1 MEGRFNKKTIAIIA
15 IIAILLV
22 AAISLTAVFLNDQG
36 ETEATVGD
44 TSASN
49 GSEEQTAEEQR
60 SSEESNNE
68 EVQQPAEE
76 SEQATEED
84 EEETEVARTDN
95 NEDVDAD
102 NDNDNNDNDENAD
115 TTTSTEDSQT
125 VYVDEEVQTA
135 TELVNAGWT
144 NTGISVS
151 QLSNVNALN
160 PELSSKLEVTKTE
173 IENETVEYEYK
184 ITISNT
190 GDIDAKQIMVSM
202 DIPEGAKFISAE
214 GAVYHEE
221 LGKVIWVVDVN
232 ANSETVLTLV
242 VENEIY
248 KGEITASAVIDGTE
262 TEEVTTTVDDTE
274 APKITLYPS
283 TNPEGKRTIGK
294 DGEYSEISFAFEDN
308 WMLKEY
314 EINDTLVK
322 MTPDKWSNANYMNI
336 KDFLVEG
343 ENIIILRDMAGNETE
358 FTFIYDIT
366 APKYKY
372 LGIARNTSKEDKRN
386 QQYAKVGDSV
396 RVLVAFPEKLD
407 VIPTVKMFGKEYEAT
422 YRPQSSNPSSNTY
435 YYMADIKMTD
445 DMPEGEIPFEI
456 YGYADKAG
464 NVGLNL
470 ANADINLK
478 EYPRVILDKTNPE
491 LIIKGNEGKEGC
503 ITVGKDGEYSQISFQ
518 LFDNIALDKI
528 EINGNL
534 IDKPAVQWNDANYMN
549 IKKYLVEGENIVVLT
564 DMAGNETEL
573 TFIYDTTAPEY
584 KNLGIFNR
592 SHWEEGNMKVATTG
606 DLIRIFVAFP
616 EMLDVAP
623 TATIFGEDGTE
634 TKIQLTYDS
643 NAKWYSKDFR
653 ITEAMKLPEGEIKFE
668 ISGYADKA
676 GNVGE
681 TLNNDSDMNE
691 KYPEVVYDVTAPELA
706 AMGIF
711 NWSNENDDMD
721 IEDDEEV
728 ATLGDHIR
736 LFVTFSEDL
745 GTLPKVDIY
754 GEDDTVT
761 TLDLKWS
768 TAAKYYFVEF
778 DISEDMKLPEGK
790 IQYKIYGYADEAGNV
805 GDDISQDQTT
815 DSRFPEVIYDTTAPY
830 AGVEDASHPLYIL
843 NVSDANRR
851 KWIRNGETL
860 RVEANFNEELSPY
873 STPVLTIGTDDNV
886 QTKDFR
892 YRGYSNGKYV
902 YVADIK
908 IDNDE
913 LQLEDGT
920 EIPFTVTEAFDVAGN
935 EVTLDNDDVTY
946 TSQYG
951 QVVYD
956 NNAPEYFTVGILN
969 DTHYGTKEDLTVA
982 TTGDRI
988 RLRVSFQEM
997 LAVEPTVEIIGK
1009 DGTTTK
1015 VACTYREQSSGE
1027 NYFMYMADFVITEEM
1042 KLPEGEIQFRISG
1055 YADEAGNVG
1064 EVITEED
1071 INEKAYPGVVY
1082 DTTAPKA
1089 TKVQLWDTENNETNT
1104 IRNGQKLRVRVTFD
1118 EEIATL
1124 PTLTIGDQ
1132 KVTMKPTT
1140 DGKVGTIYQADIVIP
1155 EDEATI
1161 PEGRLPFVISGYA
1174 DKAGNVGAD
1183 ITENS
1188 DNVTGIEYDRTAPE
1202 VTFLENTTTSKFN
1215 NQFAK
1220 AGDEVW
1226 VKVAINEASADMTEY
1241 PVIKING
1248 ETVDTIRN
1256 DENEAGTVFVGKLLV
1271 TKDMEEGIVEFEV
1284 SGYSDAAGNVGKTWT
1299 TTTNNTSVTIDLT
1312 KPTVELEGTG
1322 KGNYYKSDVIV
1333 NINDENPGTVHL
1345 HKENADGEYE
1355 LVDNYKAGDK
1365 ITEEGNYSV
1374 YVADKAGNKS
1384 TTIKFVIDK
1393 TKPVITGVEDSGYYQ
1408 EVVLGYEDE
1417 NIGTIHLDITR
1428 PGKKEDELIKNYKW
1442 GDKLTEEGTY
1452 TVYVADKAG
1461 NKSTTKTFVID
1472 TTDPE
1477 IKPTEDSVGDDP
1489 YYSKVGFTV
1498 TDYYGVASYEINDE
1512 TVLITDGDA
1521 NYQAIKDYLN
1531 EGKNTITAIDKAGN
1545 KATYEFYYS
1554 SSPATRLATNILENG
1569 KSNDGEF
1576 DKDGKYYVKPG
1587 DEIYMYISFN
1597 EKLAHN
1603 PTFTLINN
1611 GKRYEMDDELVKV
1624 SGPKGDN
1631 NRYDYSVVYE
1641 IPKDTDFVDGEI
1653 ELEVSN
1659 LEDIYGY
1666 KIADETKPT
1675 NGHKVYF
1682 DKTKPTVEIEYD
1694 PEEGPAKAITVTLIA
1709 NESIKDIDEWTKVD
1723 DKTFTKEYTRNGTYT
1738 VEIED
1743 LAGNKASKTFEVN
1756 RIDLVSPDA
1765 TITFSNNNGNAMTKE
1780 DVTVTLT
1787 ATESIKDIDGWTRVD
1802 DKTFTKVYSQ
1812 NEKNCIVEI
1821 EDLAG
1826 NKAVKKFEVKRIDK
1840 VSPDATIT
1848 FSNNNGN
1855 AMTKEDV
1862 TVTLTATESIK
1873 DIDGWTRVD
1882 DKTFTKVYSQNEK
1895 NCIVEIEDKAGN
1907 KAVKKFEVKR
1917 IDKVS
1922 PDAEFTFSNNNGDVT
1937 VTLTANES
1945 IKDIDGWTRVTDKIY
1960 TKVYSKE
1967 GSYSVLIED
1976 KAGNRALKN
1985 FEVTK

>member
-1 MEGRFNKKTIAIIA
+1 MDGKISKKTIAIIA
-15 IIAILLV
+15 VIAILLV

-44 TSASN
+44 ASASN
-49 GSEEQTAEEQR
+49 GSEEQTAEEQNNN
-60 SSEESNNE
+60 EQNNNE
-68 EVQQPAEE
+68 EEQQPAEE
-76 SEQATEED
+76 SEQATED
-84 EEETEVARTDN
+84 NEEETEVARTDN
-95 NEDVDAD
+95 NADVDAD
-102 NDNDNNDNDENAD
+102 DDNDDNDADNDVD
-115 TTTSTEDSQT
+115 TTTATEDSQT

-248 KGEITASAVIDGTE
+248 KGEITASAVIDGVE
-262 TEEVTTTVDDTE
+262 TDEVTTTVDDTE
-274 APKITLYPS
+274 APVITIKPS
-283 TNPEGKRTIGK
+283 TNDEGERTIGK
-294 DGEYSEISFAFEDN
+294 DGEYSEISFALEDN
-308 WMLKEY
+308 WMLKEF
-314 EINDTLVK
+314 EINDTLFK
-322 MTPDKWSNANYMNI
+322 LTPNKYSDANFNAI
-336 KDFLVEG
+336 KDYLVEG
-343 ENIIILRDMAGNETE
+343 ENTIIVRDMAGNESE
-358 FTFIYDIT
+358 PVTFIYDTT
-366 APKYKY
+366 APEYKT
-372 LGIARNTSKEDKRN
+372 LGIARNKDKDDTRD
-386 QQYAKVGDSV
+386 QEYAKVGDSV
-396 RVLVAFPEKLD
+396 RVLISFKEKLD
-407 VIPTVKMFGKEYEAT
+407 VEPTVLMFGKEYTAT
-422 YRPQSSNPSSNTY
+422 YRPLSSNPEANVY

-464 NVGLNL
+464 NVGADL
-470 ANADINLK
+470 ANANINM
-478 EYPRVILDKTNPE
+478 EEFPRVILDKTNPE
-491 LIIKGNEGKEGC
+491 LIIKGSEGKEGC
-503 ITVGKDGEYSQISFQ
+503 ITVGKDGEYSEISFS

-528 EINGNL
+528 EVNGNL

-549 IKKYLVEGENIVVLT
+549 IKDYLVEGENTVVLT

-573 TFIYDTTAPEY
+573 TFIYDTKAPEY

-606 DLIRIFVAFP
+606 DLIRLFVAFP
-616 EMLDVAP
+616 EMLDVEP
-623 TATIFGEDGTE
+623 TATIFGKDGKE

-653 ITEAMKLPEGEIKFE
+653 ITEDMNLPEGEIKFE
-668 ISGYADKA
+668 ISGYSDKA

-711 NWSNENDDMD
+711 NWSNSKDDMD

-736 LFVTFSEDL
+736 LFVTFTEDL

-761 TLDLKWS
+761 TLDLEWS
-768 TAAKYYFVEF
+768 PYAKYYFVEF

-1015 VACTYREQSSGE
+1015 VACTYREQTSGE

-1104 IRNGQKLRVRVTFD
+1104 IRNGQKLRVMVTFD
-1118 EEIATL
+1118 EEIATS

-1140 DGKVGTIYQADIVIP
+1140 DDKVGTIYQADIVIP

-1312 KPTVELEGTG
+1312 KPTVELEGNG

-1345 HKENADGEYE
+1345 HKKDANGEYKP
-1355 LVDNYKAGDK
+1355 VDNYKAGQK
-1365 ITEEGNYSV
+1365 ITEEGNYKV

-1384 TTIKFVIDK
+1384 TTIEFVIDK
-1393 TKPVITGVEDSGYYQ
+1393 TKPVINGVDNNGYYKDPVTVEIIEENIQ
-1408 EVVLGYEDE
+1408 NAKVKYKGKWKEIELNDE
-1417 NIGTIHLDITR
+1417 NKATFTD
-1428 PGKKEDELIKNYKW
+1428 
-1442 GDKLTEEGTY
+1442 EGTY
-1452 TVYVADKAG
+1452 FIRVTDKAY
-1461 NKSTTKTFVID
+1461 NTKAEVTFTID
-1472 TTDPE
+1472 TTDPI
-1477 IKPTEDSVGDDP
+1477 IKPTEDSVGNDP

-1498 TDYYGVASYEINDE
+1498 TDYYGVVSYEINDE

-1521 NYQAIKDYLN
+1521 NFDVIDEYLK
-1531 EGKNTITAIDKAGN
+1531 EGKNTITATDKAGN
-1545 KATYEFYYS
+1545 KASYEFYYS

-1587 DEIYMYISFN
+1587 DKLYMYIAFDD
-1597 EKLAHN
+1597 KLAHN

-1611 GKRYEMDDELVKV
+1611 GKKYVMNDDLVKV

-1631 NRYDYSVVYE
+1631 NRYDYSVIYE
-1641 IPKDTDFVDGEI
+1641 IPEDTEFVDGEI
-1653 ELEVSN
+1653 TINVSN

-1666 KIADETKPT
+1666 KIDDETKPT

-1682 DKTKPTVEIEYD
+1682 DVTLP
-1694 PEEGPAKAITVTLIA
+1694 TVTLNGEQKVVLEA
-1709 NESIKDIDEWTKVD
+1709 GIDEYIEEYATVEDNIDGFISDKYEPTIINYYADPDSDKVTESHLEKVD
-1723 DKTFTKEYTRNGTYT
+1723 TTKPGLYKVGYVYTDN
-1738 VEIED
+1738 
-1743 LAGNKASKTFEVN
+1743 AGNKKQATRFVYVQDTTRPVIALNGEKEITIEAGTKYEDEGAVVTDNVDETKDITYSNINYYVNDKLVESHLKEVN
-1756 RIDLVSPDA
+1756 
-1765 TITFSNNNGNAMTKE
+1765 TKKPGKYLIGYE
-1780 DVTVTLT
+1780 YT
-1787 ATESIKDIDGWTRVD
+1787 
-1802 DKTFTKVYSQ
+1802 
-1812 NEKNCIVEI
+1812 
-1821 EDLAG
+1821 
-1826 NKAVKKFEVKRIDK
+1826 
-1840 VSPDATIT
+1840 
-1848 FSNNNGN
+1848 
-1855 AMTKEDV
+1855 
-1862 TVTLTATESIK
+1862 
-1873 DIDGWTRVD
+1873 
-1882 DKTFTKVYSQNEK
+1882 
-1895 NCIVEIEDKAGN
+1895 DKAGN
-1907 KAVKKFEVKR
+1907 TKVVVRTVIVVDTTNPVVEVNGDSTITLNKGDYYNEEDLGATVTDNAEVDYSR
-1917 IDKVS
+1917 LTVVINYYADPNSNKVTQSRLDKVDTS
-1922 PDAEFTFSNNNGDVT
+1922 RTGKYKISYKYVDESG
-1937 VTLTANES
+1937 NES
-1945 IKDIDGWTRVTDKIY
+1945 NTDTRTVIVK
-1960 TKVYSKE
+1960 
-1967 GSYSVLIED
+1967 
-1976 KAGNRALKN
+1976 
-1985 FEVTK
+1985 

>member
-95 NEDVDAD
+95 NADVDAD
-102 NDNDNNDNDENAD
+102 DDNDDNDADNDVD
-115 TTTSTEDSQT
+115 TTTATEDSQT

-274 APKITLYPS
+274 APVIKIKPS
-283 TNPEGKRTIGK
+283 TNNEGERTIGK
-294 DGEYSEISFAFEDN
+294 DGEYSEISFALEDN
-308 WMLKEY
+308 WMLKEF
-314 EINDTLVK
+314 EINDTLFK
-322 MTPDKWSNANYMNI
+322 LTPNKYSDANFNAI
-336 KDFLVEG
+336 KDYLVEG
-343 ENIIILRDMAGNETE
+343 ENTIIVRDMAGNETKE
-358 FTFIYDIT
+358 TFIYDST
-366 APKYKY
+366 APVYKT
-372 LGIARNTSKEDKRN
+372 LGIARNKSKDDTRD

-396 RVLVAFPEKLD
+396 RVLISFKEKLD
-407 VIPTVKMFGKEYEAT
+407 VEPTVKMFGKEYTAT
-422 YRPQSSNPSSNTY
+422 YRPLSSDPEANVY

-464 NVGLNL
+464 NVGKDL
-470 ANADINLK
+470 ANANINM
-478 EYPRVILDKTNPE
+478 EEFPRVILDKTNPE
-491 LIIKGNEGKEGC
+491 LIIKGSEGKEGC
-503 ITVGKDGEYSQISFQ
+503 ITVGKDGEYSEISFS

-528 EINGNL
+528 EVNGNL

-549 IKKYLVEGENIVVLT
+549 IKDYLVEGENTVVLT

-573 TFIYDTTAPEY
+573 TFIYDTKAPEY

-606 DLIRIFVAFP
+606 DLIRLFVAFP
-616 EMLDVAP
+616 EMLDVEP
-623 TATIFGEDGTE
+623 TATIFGKDGTE

-1118 EEIATL
+1118 EEIATS

-1312 KPTVELEGTG
+1312 KPTVELEGNG

-1345 HKENADGEYE
+1345 HKKDANGEYKP
-1355 LVDNYKAGDK
+1355 VDNYKAGQK
-1365 ITEEGNYSV
+1365 ITEEGNYKV

-1384 TTIKFVIDK
+1384 TTIEFVIDK
-1393 TKPVITGVEDSGYYQ
+1393 TKPVINGVDNNGYYKDPVTVEIIEENIQ
-1408 EVVLGYEDE
+1408 NAKVKYKGKWKEIELNDE
-1417 NIGTIHLDITR
+1417 NKATFTD
-1428 PGKKEDELIKNYKW
+1428 
-1442 GDKLTEEGTY
+1442 EGTY
-1452 TVYVADKAG
+1452 FIRVTDKAY
-1461 NKSTTKTFVID
+1461 NTKAEVTFTID
-1472 TTDPE
+1472 TTDPI
-1477 IKPTEDSVGDDP
+1477 IKPTEDSVGNDP

-1498 TDYYGVASYEINDE
+1498 TDYYGVVSYEINDE

-1521 NYQAIKDYLN
+1521 NFDVIDEYLK
-1531 EGKNTITAIDKAGN
+1531 EGKNTITATDKAGN
-1545 KATYEFYYS
+1545 KASYEFYYS

-1587 DEIYMYISFN
+1587 DKLYMYIAFDD
-1597 EKLAHN
+1597 KLAHN

-1611 GKRYEMDDELVKV
+1611 GKKYVMNDDLVKV

-1631 NRYDYSVVYE
+1631 NRYDYSVIYE
-1641 IPKDTDFVDGEI
+1641 IPEDTEFVDGEI
-1653 ELEVSN
+1653 TINVSN

-1666 KIADETKPT
+1666 KIDDETKPT

-1682 DKTKPTVEIEYD
+1682 DVTLP
-1694 PEEGPAKAITVTLIA
+1694 TVTLNGEQKVVLEA
-1709 NESIKDIDEWTKVD
+1709 GIDEYIEEYATVEDNIDGFISDKYEPTIINYYADPDSDKVTESHLEKVD
-1723 DKTFTKEYTRNGTYT
+1723 TTKPGLYKVGYVYTDN
-1738 VEIED
+1738 
-1743 LAGNKASKTFEVN
+1743 AGNKKQATRFVYVQDTTRPVIALNGEKEITIEAGTKYEDEGAVVTDNVDETKDITYSNINYYVNDKLVESHLKEVN
-1756 RIDLVSPDA
+1756 
-1765 TITFSNNNGNAMTKE
+1765 TKKPGKYLIGYE
-1780 DVTVTLT
+1780 YT
-1787 ATESIKDIDGWTRVD
+1787 
-1802 DKTFTKVYSQ
+1802 
-1812 NEKNCIVEI
+1812 
-1821 EDLAG
+1821 
-1826 NKAVKKFEVKRIDK
+1826 
-1840 VSPDATIT
+1840 
-1848 FSNNNGN
+1848 
-1855 AMTKEDV
+1855 
-1862 TVTLTATESIK
+1862 
-1873 DIDGWTRVD
+1873 
-1882 DKTFTKVYSQNEK
+1882 
-1895 NCIVEIEDKAGN
+1895 DKAGN
-1907 KAVKKFEVKR
+1907 TKVVVRTVIVVDTTNPVVEVNGDSTITLNKGDYYNEEDLGATVTDNAEVDYSR
-1917 IDKVS
+1917 LTVVINYYADPNSNKVTQSRLDKVDTS
-1922 PDAEFTFSNNNGDVT
+1922 RTGKYKISYKYVDESG
-1937 VTLTANES
+1937 NES
-1945 IKDIDGWTRVTDKIY
+1945 NTDTRTVIVK
-1960 TKVYSKE
+1960 
-1967 GSYSVLIED
+1967 
-1976 KAGNRALKN
+1976 
-1985 FEVTK
+1985 

>member
-1 MEGRFNKKTIAIIA
+1 MDGKINKKTIAIIA
-15 IIAILLV
+15 VIAILLV

-49 GSEEQTAEEQR
+49 GSEEQNAQDQR
-60 SSEESNNE
+60 SSEENNNE
-68 EVQQPAEE
+68 EEQQPAEE
-76 SEQATEED
+76 SEEATD
-84 EEETEVARTDN
+84 DNEETEVARTDN
-95 NEDVDAD
+95 NADVDAD
-102 NDNDNNDNDENAD
+102 NDNDNNDNDNDAD
-115 TTTSTEDSQT
+115 TTTATDDSQT
-125 VYVDEEVQTA
+125 VLVDEEVQTA
-135 TELVNAGWT
+135 TELVNAGWN
-144 NTGISVS
+144 NTEIGLS
-151 QLSNVNALN
+151 QLANVEALN
-160 PELSSKLEVTKTE
+160 PELTSKLEVSTTK
-173 IENETVEYEYK
+173 IENQNVEVEYK
-184 ITISNT
+184 ITISNSS
-190 GDIDAKQIMVSM
+190 DIDAKQIMVSM
-202 DIPEGAKFISAE
+202 DIPEGVEFVSAE
-214 GAVYHEE
+214 NANYHEE
-221 LGKVIWVVDVN
+221 LGKVIWVIDVN
-232 ANSETVLTLV
+232 ANNSTELTLKVKNTIYRGEFTAVAV
-242 VENEIY
+242 V
-248 KGEITASAVIDGTE
+248 DGAE
-262 TEEVTTTVDDTE
+262 TNEVTTTVDDTE

-503 ITVGKDGEYSQISFQ
+503 ITVGKDGEYSQISFK

-549 IKKYLVEGENIVVLT
+549 IKQYLKEGENIVVLT

-573 TFIYDTTAPEY
+573 TFIYDVTAPEHT
-584 KNLGIFNR
+584 NLGIFNR

-606 DLIRIFVAFP
+606 DLIRLFVAFP
-616 EMLDVAP
+616 EMLDVEP
-623 TATIFGEDGTE
+623 TATIFGEDGRE

-643 NAKWYSKDFR
+643 KAKWYSKDFR
-653 ITEAMKLPEGEIKFE
+653 ITDDMNLPEGEIKFE
-668 ISGYADKA
+668 ISGYTDKA

-790 IQYKIYGYADEAGNV
+790 IQYKIYGYADEAGNT
-805 GDDISQDQTT
+805 GNDITQDQTT
-815 DSRFPEVIYDTTAPY
+815 DSRYPEVIYDTTAPY
-830 AGVEDASHPLYIL
+830 AGVEDESHPLYIL

-1009 DGTTTK
+1009 DGTTIK

-1089 TKVQLWDTENNETNT
+1089 TKVQLWDKEDEETET
-1104 IRNGQKLRVRVTFD
+1104 IRNGQTVRVMVTFD
-1118 EEIATL
+1118 EKLETL
-1124 PTLTIGDQ
+1124 PTLTIGNLTT
-1132 KVTMKPTT
+1132 TMKPTS
-1140 DGKVGTIYQADIVIP
+1140 DGKDGTIYQADIKIA
-1155 EDEATI
+1155 EDEETI
-1161 PEGRLPFVISGYA
+1161 PEGRLPFTISGYT
-1174 DKAGNVGAD
+1174 DEAGNVGAD
-1183 ITENS
+1183 ITEES
-1188 DNVTGIEYDRTAPE
+1188 ENVTGIIYDRTNPKL
-1202 VTFLENTTTSKFN
+1202 TIK
-1215 NQFAK
+1215 
-1220 AGDEVW
+1220 G
-1226 VKVAINEASADMTEY
+1226 NE
-1241 PVIKING
+1241 G
-1248 ETVDTIRN
+1248 
-1256 DENEAGTVFVGKLLV
+1256 
-1271 TKDMEEGIVEFEV
+1271 EEGAITV
-1284 SGYSDAAGNVGKTWT
+1284 GN
-1299 TTTNNTSVTIDLT
+1299 
-1312 KPTVELEGTG
+1312 
-1322 KGNYYKSDVIV
+1322 
-1333 NINDENPGTVHL
+1333 
-1345 HKENADGEYE
+1345 DGEYSQISFK
-1355 LVDNYKAGDK
+1355 LFDNYA
-1365 ITEEGNYSV
+1365 
-1374 YVADKAGNKS
+1374 
-1384 TTIKFVIDK
+1384 
-1393 TKPVITGVEDSGYYQ
+1393 
-1408 EVVLGYEDE
+1408 LG
-1417 NIGTIHLDITR
+1417 
-1428 PGKKEDELIKNYKW
+1428 
-1442 GDKLTEEGTY
+1442 
-1452 TVYVADKAG
+1452 
-1461 NKSTTKTFVID
+1461 
-1472 TTDPE
+1472 E
-1477 IKPTEDSVGDDP
+1477 I
-1489 YYSKVGFTV
+1489 
-1498 TDYYGVASYEINDE
+1498 EINGKIIE
-1512 TVLITDGDA
+1512 KPAVQWNDA
-1521 NYQAIKDYLN
+1521 NYMNIKQYLK
-1531 EGKNTITAIDKAGN
+1531 EGKNTV
-1545 KATYEFYYS
+1545 
-1554 SSPATRLATNILENG
+1554 IL
-1569 KSNDGEF
+1569 
-1576 DKDGKYYVKPG
+1576 
-1587 DEIYMYISFN
+1587 
-1597 EKLAHN
+1597 
-1603 PTFTLINN
+1603 
-1611 GKRYEMDDELVKV
+1611 R
-1624 SGPKGDN
+1624 
-1631 NRYDYSVVYE
+1631 
-1641 IPKDTDFVDGEI
+1641 
-1653 ELEVSN
+1653 
-1659 LEDIYGY
+1659 
-1666 KIADETKPT
+1666 
-1675 NGHKVYF
+1675 
-1682 DKTKPTVEIEYD
+1682 
-1694 PEEGPAKAITVTLIA
+1694 
-1709 NESIKDIDEWTKVD
+1709 
-1723 DKTFTKEYTRNGTYT
+1723 
-1738 VEIED
+1738 D
-1743 LAGNKASKTFEVN
+1743 LAGNKDELTFIYDTTKPTITVKEGEKYTIGSDGEYSKISLKFHDNNTLKEYVINGTVVGLAKDSWGDANYTGKLDSQLKEGENTVILRDMAGNKDTLTF
-1756 RIDLVSPDA
+1756 IYDITSPEA
-1765 TITFSNNNGNAMTKE
+1765 KVTFSNNNGNAMTNK
-1780 DVTVTLT
+1780 DVTVTLK
-1787 ATESIKDIDGWTRVD
+1787 ANESIKNIEGWTRVDDKTFIKEYSENGKYSVEIEDKAGNKATIKFEVKRIDKVAPEAKVTFSNNNGNAMTNEDVTATLTANESIKNIEGWTRVD
-1802 DKTFTKVYSQ
+1802 DKTFTKVYSE
-1812 NEKNCIVEI
+1812 NGKYSVEI
-1821 EDLAG
+1821 EDKAG
-1826 NKAVKKFEVKRIDK
+1826 NKATIKFEVKRIDK